1 MSQPETIRLLIINDD
16 ANEVE
21 RLLSMLRN
29 SGRNT
34 RPQHVPSIEGLE
46 KLLGDQAWDLL
57 LAVDTAKS
65 CDPKSALRAIKKLD
79 KDIPV
84 IFLTE
89 TDPDEFNMVLIDGL
103 KAGARDVVILDDD
116 QHLLMTMTRELG
128 NLQERRER
136 RAADRKLKES
146 ERRCQQLLDSSRDA
160 IAYVEDGMFLYA
172 NQSFAERFAYKETDD
187 ILSIPVIDL
196 IAKGDQDKYKS
207 FMKAFKLSESGEQEL
222 SLTGTR
228 SNGSEFGIDIAVT
241 HALFENDPCV
251 QLLVA
256 AKAEMDSAEVAAEI
270 KRASSLDPLTGIY
283 NRVYMTNAFGQAI
296 RDASEKD
303 KFSSLHIISIDL
315 YEEMRSSLGASG
327 RDAAMVDIAK
337 YLRETIGSNGILGK
351 ISDDE
356 FALLT
361 SGTDEEQQTKIAQ
374 DLCKKISSHICQAA
388 SKTVQLTASIG
399 ICPITEKITSPDQI
413 LDRAHTACEEVRAA
427 GKNGTGNDARYYTA
441 KLTDAAASDDSLI
454 TEIIE
459 NSLKKDGF
467 KLKFQPFISLQG
479 DTTEHYEVLLAMT
492 PDESGKVIDTDEMFR
507 VIGRNEE
514 LGKKID
520 RWALLNSAKMLAA
533 HCSAG
538 HEDTCLLIN
547 ITPPTLRDESFAG
560 WLAIALKTADIPA
573 KSIILQF
580 SESDAASYLTN
591 AKAFCEAMEKMNVR
605 CSIKQFGCSLDPFK
619 TLAHL
624 DVYMVKI
631 DGSFAADIQQKNEK
645 PDTLKELIQK
655 LNEARKSS
663 IVPLVENA
671 SLLATLWQS
680 GAHYIQ
686 GNYVQAPSEKMDF
699 VFSEE

>member
-1 MSQPETIRLLIINDD
+1 MSQSETIRLLIINDD

-65 CDPKSALRAIKKLD
+65 CDPKTALRTIKKLD

-116 QHLLMTMTRELG
+116 QHLLMTMTRELD

-172 NQSFAERFAYKETDD
+172 NQSFAERFGYKEADD
-187 ILSIPVIDL
+187 IMSIPVIDV
-196 IAKGDQDKYKS
+196 IAKADQDKYKS
-207 FMKAFKLSESGEQEL
+207 FMKAFKLSDSGEQEL
-222 SLTGTR
+222 SLKGMR
-228 SNGSEFGIDIAVT
+228 SDNSEFEIDIAVT
-241 HALFENDPCV
+241 HATFENDPCT

-256 AKAEMDSAEVAAEI
+256 AKAQMDSAEVAAEI

-303 KFSSLHIISIDL
+303 KFSSLHVISIDL
-315 YEEMRSSLGASG
+315 YEEMRASLGVSG
-327 RDAAMVDIAK
+327 RDATMIDVAK
-337 YLRETIGSNGILGK
+337 YLREIIGNDGIVGK
-351 ISDDE
+351 LSDDE
-356 FALLT
+356 FALLI
-361 SGTDEEQQTKIAQ
+361 SGTDEEQQTQRARSVCEKVA
-374 DLCKKISSHICQAA
+374 SHIFQAA
-388 SKTVQLTASIG
+388 GKTTQLTVSIG
-399 ICPITEKITSPDQI
+399 ICPITEKITGPDQI
-413 LDRAHTACEEVRAA
+413 LDRAHIACEEVRSA
-427 GKNGTGNDARYYTA
+427 GKSGVGNNARYYTA
-441 KLTDAAASDDSLI
+441 KLTDTTTNDDSLI
-454 TEIIE
+454 SEVIE
-459 NSLKKDGF
+459 NTLQKDGF
-467 KLKFQPFISLQG
+467 ILKFQPFISLQG
-479 DTTEHYEVLLAMT
+479 DTTEHYEVVLAMDT
-492 PDESGKVIDTDEMFR
+492 NSTGKAIDTEEMFR
-507 VIGRNEE
+507 VIGRSED

-520 RWALLNSAKMLAA
+520 RWTIINSAKRLAA
-533 HCSAG
+533 HCSDG
-538 HEDTCLLIN
+538 RETCLLIN
-547 ITPPTLRDESFAG
+547 ITAATLRDESFAG
-560 WLAIALKTADIPA
+560 WLAVALKTANIPA
-573 KSIILQF
+573 KAVVLQF
-580 SESDAASYLTN
+580 SESDAASYLTH
-591 AKAFCEAMEKMNVR
+591 AKSFCDAMQKMNVR
-605 CSIKQFGCSLDPFK
+605 CGIKQFGCSLDPFK

-624 DVYMVKI
+624 DVSIVKI
-631 DGSFAADIQQKNEK
+631 DGSFATDIQQKNEK

-655 LNEARKSS
+655 LNEAKKSS

-680 GAHYIQ
+680 GAHFIQ

-699 VFSEE
+699 VFTEE

>member
-1 MSQPETIRLLIINDD
+1 MSQSETIRLLIINDD
-16 ANEVE
+16 TNEVE

-65 CDPKSALRAIKKLD
+65 CDPKTALRTIKKLD
-79 KDIPV
+79 KDLPV

-116 QHLLMTMTRELG
+116 QHLLMTMTRELD

-172 NQSFAERFAYKETDD
+172 NQSFAERFGYKEADD
-187 ILSIPVIDL
+187 IMSIPVIDV
-196 IAKGDQDKYKS
+196 IAKADQEKYKS
-207 FMKAFKLSESGEQEL
+207 FMKSFKLSDSGEQEL
-222 SLTGTR
+222 SLRGMR
-228 SNGSEFGIDIAVT
+228 GDNSEFEIDIAVT
-241 HALFENDPCV
+241 HATFENDPCM

-256 AKAEMDSAEVAAEI
+256 AKIQMDSAEVAAEI

-315 YEEMRSSLGASG
+315 YEEMRASIGVSG
-327 RDAAMVDIAK
+327 RDAAMIDAAK
-337 YLRETIGSNGILGK
+337 YLREIIGPDGIIGK

-356 FALLT
+356 FALLA
-361 SGTDEEQQTKIAQ
+361 SGTDEEQQVQRARS
-374 DLCKKISSHICQAA
+374 LCEKVASHIFQAA
-388 SKTVQLTASIG
+388 GKTTQMTVSIG

-413 LDRAHTACEEVRAA
+413 LDRAHIACEEVRAA
-427 GKNGTGNDARYYTA
+427 GKSGVGNNARYYTA
-441 KLTDAAASDDSLI
+441 KLTDSTSNSDSLI
-454 TEIIE
+454 TEVIE
-459 NSLKKDGF
+459 NTLQKDGF

-479 DTTEHYEVLLAMT
+479 DTSEHYEVALSMDAS
-492 PDESGKVIDTDEMFR
+492 DSGDTIDSDEMFK
-507 VIGRNEE
+507 VIGRSEE

-520 RWALLNSAKMLAA
+520 RWTIINSAKRLAT
-533 HCSAG
+533 HCSDG
-538 HEDTCLLIN
+538 RETSLLIN
-547 ITPPTLRDESFAG
+547 ITAATLRDESFSG
-560 WLAIALKTADIPA
+560 WLSVALKTANIPA
-573 KSIILQF
+573 KAVILQF
-580 SESDAASYLTN
+580 SESDAASYLTH
-591 AKAFCEAMEKMNVR
+591 AKSFCDAMQKMNVR

-624 DVYMVKI
+624 DVSMVKI
-631 DGSFAADIQQKNEK
+631 DGSFATDIQQKNEK

-655 LNEARKSS
+655 LNEVKKCS

-680 GAHYIQ
+680 GAHFIQ
-686 GNYVQAPSEKMDF
+686 GNYVQAPSEKMEF
-699 VFSEE
+699 VFTEE